1 MVGWFGASQAQEY
14 GPAKWAVGQRCE
26 LRTDTAVEKALADG
40 AILRTHVLR
49 PTWHFVLPADIT
61 WMLELTAPR
70 VFAQTASYFKKLGL
84 DETTLEKASKVI
96 ERELRG
102 GNHLMR
108 KELKAILDKSGI
120 DVEGLRMAFITM
132 FVELRGVVCSGAR
145 RGKQQT
151 YALLAERAP
160 NARLLDADQALEEL
174 IHRFFVSHGPAT
186 LKDFCWWS
194 SLKVADARRG
204 LEMVGARLTSDEIEG
219 VRYWFSDAASTSE
232 LTTSSPIALLPE
244 FDEYVVAYKD
254 SRKVIDAA
262 GVAETHGGDPL
273 LSAVVADS
281 QVIGHWKPSV
291 RGDEVLIAAE
301 LYVPLD
307 DTQRRALHESASEYA
322 DFLGLRSSIEAS
334 VIAS

>member
-1 MVGWFGASQAQEY
+1 
-14 GPAKWAVGQRCE
+14 
-26 LRTDTAVEKALADG
+26 
-40 AILRTHVLR
+40 
-49 PTWHFVLPADIT
+49 
-61 WMLELTAPR
+61 
-70 VFAQTASYFKKLGL
+70 
-84 DETTLEKASKVI
+84 
-96 ERELRG
+96 
-102 GNHLMR
+102 
-108 KELKAILDKSGI
+108 
-120 DVEGLRMAFITM
+120 
-132 FVELRGVVCSGAR
+132 
-145 RGKQQT
+145 
-151 YALLAERAP
+151 
-160 NARLLDADQALEEL
+160 
-174 IHRFFVSHGPAT
+174 
-186 LKDFCWWS
+186 
-194 SLKVADARRG
+194 
-204 LEMVGARLTSDEIEG
+204 MVGARLTSDEIEG